1 MTDQSLECGLDRL
14 DGTEQG
20 RYGALR
26 AAMRLAVEETR
37 EVPDGYAIRLR
48 PDVTIF
54 RQVAEWISL
63 ERRCCPFLCLTLQW
77 SDRNAVWLTLTGGP
91 GVKEFLAGRLAVN
104 S

>member
-37 EVPDGYAIRLR
+37 DLPDGYAIRLR

-54 RQVAEWISL
+54 REVAEWISL

-77 SDRNAVWLTLTGGP
+77 SDRNAVWLTLAGGP
-91 GVKEFLAGRLAVN
+91 GVKEFLAGRLAAN

>member
-1 MTDQSLECGLDRL
+1 MTDRSFECGLDRL
-14 DGTEQG
+14 DGTEQE

-37 EVPDGYAIRLR
+37 DVPDGYAIRLR

-77 SDRNAVWLTLTGGP
+77 SEGNAVWLTLTGGP
-91 GVKEFLAGRLAVN
+91 GVKGFLAGQLAAN